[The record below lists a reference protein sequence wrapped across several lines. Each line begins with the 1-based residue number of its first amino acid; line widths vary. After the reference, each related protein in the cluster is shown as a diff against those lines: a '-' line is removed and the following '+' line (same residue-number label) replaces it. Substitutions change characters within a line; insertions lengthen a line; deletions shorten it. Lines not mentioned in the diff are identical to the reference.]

1 MNLLNWPLTLIKT
14 MERTLISTCL
24 NGLCILAVFVT
35 TARAVEVVQPAG
47 SLPVVAAADVIVVGG
62 SSGGVTAAVTA
73 AQKGAKVFLAAPRPY
88 LGEDIC
94 GTYRLW
100 LEAGEKTLTPL
111 ARELFGAEA
120 PLQPVKPMLVKTAL
134 DKALLDAG
142 VQFLY
147 ASFVT
152 EILRDAKGQPA
163 GVVIAN
169 KSGRQAVLGRVIIDA
184 TDRADVARM
193 VGAEFSDYPA
203 GEQTFSRIVV
213 GGEPRSGAGVSL
225 SKREPALAIQV
236 PAVAAGPR
244 DTTLL
249 REAGPVRVIEYQLSI
264 PMRNRSCAAFAQ
276 AEQIA
281 RDRTWTKDALD
292 GSELLFQVPPDVLRS
307 REPHREAW
315 GNPGKIPLGALQSD
329 QAPGVFVLGGC
340 ADVTRE
346 AAAKLTR
353 PVNLMALAVR
363 VGNAAAELAKASPP
377 SVDARVSGAVP
388 SLNAS
393 LEVREVNAAFS
404 VRKYERFVSED
415 AHTLPV
421 LGEYDVIVVGGGTGG
436 APAGIAAGRQ
446 GAKTLMIEY
455 QAGFGGV
462 GTLGYIAVYYHG
474 NRVGFTAEVAQGLEQ
489 ISPRENRPSSGQWNP
504 DHKSEW
510 WRSELRKAG
519 VEIWT
524 GALGCGAVVD
534 HGKVKGVVVVT
545 PQGRGVV
552 LAKMVVDSTGN
563 SDIAAAAG
571 ATCRY
576 TDGSEIA
583 VQGTGLPPRRLGQR
597 YLNTDW
603 TYVDETDIT
612 DIWRAFVMAKARFK
626 DAYDLGTFIDT
637 RERRQIVGDF
647 ILSPMDEWL
656 GRTYPDTVVITQSD
670 LDSHG
675 YTTHPIYTLRP
686 PDRRSF
692 NVHLPFRCLVPRG
705 LDRLLVTGL
714 SVSSHRDALPFIR
727 MQGDVQNQGY
737 AVGLA
742 AAMIAKRDC
751 ATRELDIKALQK
763 LLIEKGNLP
772 ASVLAEQDS
781 PRLAK
786 KEIEAAV
793 YRLPNGFDQL
803 EVVLDNWDIA
813 QPILRE
819 AYAEDTDENYGQ
831 RAFAHVLG
839 MMGDATGAA
848 NLAKAV
854 AAKKEWDAGWR
865 YKGMGQYGPN
875 MSPLDSLIIA
885 LGRTK
890 SPLALKPILEKAAL
904 LTPTSE
910 LSHFRAVA
918 LALEALGVPGAA
930 KPLADLLRLPGISGH
945 AVTSIQT
952 ALKSENNPPIGT
964 ENSVRDKVLPEI
976 HLARAL
982 YRCGDYESVAEK
994 ILRAYA
1000 SDLHAHYARHAQ
1012 AILNEKAKP

>member
-1 MNLLNWPLTLIKT
+1 MKALHRFILLQI
-14 MERTLISTCL
+14 
-24 NGLCILAVFVT
+24 GFLAVSL
-35 TARAVEVVQPAG
+35 TALMASEVVQPAG
-47 SLPVVAAADVIVVGG
+47 SLPVAAEVDVIVIGG
-62 SSGGVTAAVTA
+62 SSAGVTAAVKA
-73 AQKGAKVFLAAPRPY
+73 AEHGAKVFLAAPRPY

-100 LEAGEKTLTPL
+100 LEADEKPLTPL
-111 ARELFGAEA
+111 ARELFGNAS
-120 PLQPVKPMLVKTAL
+120 PLQPVPPMQVKRAL
-134 DKALLDAG
+134 DRALLDVG
-142 VQFLY
+142 VKFRY

-152 EILRDAKGQPA
+152 EILRDEKGEPA

-184 TDRADVARM
+184 TERAQVARM
-193 VGAEFSDYPA
+193 AGARFTDYPA
-203 GEQTFSRIVV
+203 GPQTFSRVVV
-213 GGEPRSGAGVSL
+213 GGEPRTGDGVRVL
-225 SKREPALAIQV
+225 PREPALTIQA
-236 PAVAAGPR
+236 PAVIEAR
-244 DTTLL
+244 
-249 REAGPVRVIEYQLSI
+249 REAGPVRVIEYQLTL
-264 PMRNRSCAAFAQ
+264 PMRDATYASFAQ
-276 AEQIA
+276 AEQLA
-281 RDRTWTKDALD
+281 RDLTWSKEALD
-292 GSELLFQVPPDVLRS
+292 GSELLYQVPPDALLS
-307 REPHREAW
+307 REPQRKAW
-315 GNPGKIPLGALQSD
+315 TSAEEVPLGALQSEEV
-329 QAPGVFVLGGC
+329 PRVFVLGGC
-340 ADVTRE
+340 ADVSRE
-346 AAAKLTR
+346 AAARLTR

-363 VGNAAAELAKASPP
+363 VGSVAADLAKASAAP
-377 SVDARVSGAVP
+377 VAARVPGTALTQTVAG
-388 SLNAS
+388 N
-393 LEVREVNAAFS
+393 VREVDEAFN
-404 VRKYERFVSED
+404 VRKYDRSVPEETR
-415 AHTLPV
+415 ALPV
-421 LGEYDVIVVGGGTGG
+421 LGEYDVVVVGGGTGG
-436 APAGIAAGRQ
+436 APAGIASGRQ

-462 GTLGYIAVYYHG
+462 GTLGYIAVYYHA
-474 NRVGFTAEVAQGLEQ
+474 NRVGFTAEVTDGLAE
-489 ISPRENRPSSGQWNP
+489 ISPRENRPASGQWNP

-510 WRSELRKAG
+510 WRRELRKAG

-534 HGKVKGVVVVT
+534 KGRVTGVVVVT

-552 LAKMVVDSTGN
+552 LAKAVVDSTGN

-583 VQGTGLPPRRLGQR
+583 VQGTGIPPRNLGQR

-612 DIWRAFVMAKARFK
+612 DIWRAFVMAREKFK

-637 RERRQIVGDF
+637 RERRQILGDF
-647 ILSPMDEWL
+647 TLSPMDEWL

-675 YTTHPIYTLRP
+675 YTIHPIYTLRQ

-692 NVHLPFRCLVPRG
+692 SVHLPLRCLIPQG
-705 LDRLLVTGL
+705 LDRILVTGL
-714 SVSSHRDALPFIR
+714 SVSAHRDALPFIR

-742 AAMIAKRDC
+742 AAMIAQRDC
-751 ATRELDIKALQK
+751 PTRELDIKALQK
-763 LLIEKGNLP
+763 RLIEKGNLP
-772 ASVLAEQDS
+772 PSVLTEQDS

-793 YRLPNGFDQL
+793 YRLPNGFEQL
-803 EVVLDNWDIA
+803 EIVLDNWDVA

-819 AYAEDTDENYGQ
+819 AYAQDTDEGYGQ
-831 RAFAHVLG
+831 RAYAQVLG

-854 AAKKEWDAGWR
+854 AAKKEWDPGWR

-885 LGRTK
+885 LGRTR
-890 SPLALKPILEKAAL
+890 SPLALQPILEKASL
-904 LTPTSE
+904 LTPASE

-918 LALEALGVPGAA
+918 LALEALGDPRAA
-930 KPLADLLRLPGISGH
+930 KPLADLLGLPGVSGH
-945 AVTSIQT
+945 EVLHIQD
-952 ALKSENNPPIGT
+952 ALLPVNNPPRGT
-964 ENSVRDKVLPEI
+964 ENSLRDKVLPEL

-982 YRCGDYESVAEK
+982 YRCGDYEGVAEK
-994 ILRAYA
+994 ILRSYA
-1000 SDLHAHYARHAQ
+1000 ADLHAHYARHAQ
-1012 AILNEKAKP
+1012 AILKEKHHP

>member
-1 MNLLNWPLTLIKT
+1 MKHALNL
-14 MERTLISTCL
+14 TCVA
-24 NGLCILAVFVT
+24 GLCIFALFITSLHA
-35 TARAVEVVQPAG
+35 AEVVQPAG
-47 SLPVVAAADVIVVGG
+47 SLPVAAEVDVIVVGG
-62 SSGGVTAAVTA
+62 SSAGVTAAVKA
-73 AQKGAKVFLAAPRPY
+73 AQQGAKVFLAAPRPY

-100 LEAGEKTLTPL
+100 LEAGEEAVTPL
-111 ARELFGAEA
+111 ALELFGKSSPLEPVA
-120 PLQPVKPMLVKTAL
+120 PMQVKRAL

-152 EILRDAKGQPA
+152 EIVRDAKGQPA

-184 TDRADVARM
+184 TARANVARM
-193 VGAEFSDYPA
+193 VGAEFSEYPA
-203 GEQTFSRIVV
+203 GAQTFSRIVV
-213 GGEPRSGAGVSL
+213 GGEARSGEGVSV
-225 SKREPALAIQV
+225 SSRASALTIQA
-236 PAVAAGPR
+236 PAVTEAR
-244 DTTLL
+244 

-264 PMRNRSCAAFAQ
+264 PMRDHSYAAFAQ
-276 AEQIA
+276 AEQVA
-281 RDRTWTKDALD
+281 RDLTWSKEALD
-292 GSELLFQVPPDVLRS
+292 GSELLLQVPPDALRS

-315 GNPGKIPLGALQSD
+315 SSAEKIPLGALQSD
-329 QAPGVFVLGGC
+329 KAPGVFVLGGC
-340 ADVTRE
+340 ADVSRE
-346 AAAKLTR
+346 VAAKISR

-363 VGNAAAELAKASPP
+363 VGNAAAESAKASPP
-377 SVDARVSGAVP
+377 PVDVRIPEAAPTQAVSG
-388 SLNAS
+388 
-393 LEVREVNAAFS
+393 EVREVDAAFS
-404 VRKYERFVSED
+404 ARKYERFVPEE

-421 LGEYDVIVVGGGTGG
+421 LGEYDVVVVGGGTGG
-436 APAGIAAGRQ
+436 APAGIAAGRH

-462 GTLGYIAVYYHG
+462 GTLGYIAIYYHA
-474 NRVGFTAEVAQGLEQ
+474 NRVGFTAEVTDGLAE
-489 ISPRENRPSSGQWNP
+489 ISPRENRAASGQWNP

-510 WRSELRKAG
+510 WRRELRKAG

-524 GALGCGAVVD
+524 GALGCGAVVKN
-534 HGKVKGVVVVT
+534 GKVKGVVVVT

-552 LAKMVVDSTGN
+552 LAKAVVDSTGN

-583 VQGTGLPPRRLGQR
+583 VQGTGLPPRNLGQR

-612 DIWRAFVMAKARFK
+612 DIWRAFVMAKDKFK

-637 RERRQIVGDF
+637 RERRKIVGDF
-647 ILSPMDEWL
+647 TLSPVDEWL
-656 GRTYPDTVVITQSD
+656 GRTFPDTVVITQSD

-675 YTTHPIYTLRP
+675 YTVHPIYTLRQ

-692 NVHLPFRCLVPRG
+692 TVHLPFRCLIPRG
-705 LDRLLVTGL
+705 LDRILVTGL
-714 SVSSHRDALPFIR
+714 SVSAHRDALPFIR

-751 ATRELDIKALQK
+751 TTRELDIKALQK

-772 ASVLAEQDS
+772 ASVLTEQDS
-781 PRLAK
+781 PRLTK

-793 YRLPNGFDQL
+793 YRLPNGFEQL
-803 EVVLDNWDIA
+803 EIVLDNWDIA

-819 AYAEDTDENYGQ
+819 AYAEDTDESYGQ

-854 AAKKEWDAGWR
+854 AAKKEWDAGWH

-890 SPLALKPILEKAAL
+890 SPLALQPILEKAAL
-904 LTPTSE
+904 LTPKSE
-910 LSHFRAVA
+910 LSHFRAIA
-918 LALEALGVPGAA
+918 LALETLGDPGAA
-930 KPLADLLRLPGISGH
+930 KPLADLLRLPGVSGH
-945 AVTSIQT
+945 AVTNIQT
-952 ALKSENNPPIGT
+952 ALKAENNPPLGT
-964 ENSVRDKVLPEI
+964 ENGVRDKVLPEI

-982 YRCGDYESVAEK
+982 YRCGDYEGVAEK

-1000 SDLHAHYARHAQ
+1000 NDLHAHYARHAQ
-1012 AILNEKAKP
+1012 AILTEKVKP